1 MHKKTLV
8 TAIAVMAILMLAIIP
23 VGAVTD
29 GEPDGTAILTSG

>member
-1 MHKKTLV
+1 MRTKTLA

-29 GEPDGTAILTSG
+29 GELDGEGHP